1 MQMTNPAIQND
12 FSYYRRT
19 ISRNRLNNQQVRPWR
34 RDLAP
39 AVYVAWLR
47 FLSLIIQDCSSGS
60 VPFLLTTQRDLQ
72 TILHKPK
79 PGLKLGAVDY
89 WCFLKTQ
96 DRFCVGTQLEAENEV
111 NNEMAN
117 RMSLFYAEA
126 TPMLKTLS
134 NATTK
139 FVSEVDF
146 PILPQVRSIY
156 INVLD
161 QDLVF
166 D

>member
-47 FLSLIIQDCSSGS
+47 FLSLIIQDCSSGR
-60 VPFLLTTQRDLQ
+60 VLFLLTTQRDLQ

-79 PGLKLGAVDY
+79 PGLKLGAVRR
-89 WCFLKTQ
+89 L
-96 DRFCVGTQLEAENEV
+96 
-111 NNEMAN
+111 M
-117 RMSLFYAEA
+117 LFKDTRSVLCWHTAGGGERGQQWDGQSDVSV
-126 TPMLKTLS
+126 LRRS
-134 NATTK
+134 NANAED
-139 FVSEVDF
+139 SEQRHH
-146 PILPQVRSIY
+146 QVCVRGRFSNFTPSQIH
-156 INVLD
+156 I
-161 QDLVF
+161 
-166 D
+166 